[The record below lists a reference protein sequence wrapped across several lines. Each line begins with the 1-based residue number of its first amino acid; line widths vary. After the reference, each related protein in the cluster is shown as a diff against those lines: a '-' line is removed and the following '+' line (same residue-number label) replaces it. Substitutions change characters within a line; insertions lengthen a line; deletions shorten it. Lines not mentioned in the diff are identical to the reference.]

1 MTGFSPA
8 TWALAP
14 FGAVLLAGVAVSIG
28 GLAAQ
33 AAPLSLEQ
41 ALELG
46 LPTAPERQ
54 RSRQQQ
60 ARDQALLDLNRALRR
75 PRLGLVGSA
84 SFTQV
89 GASTGLITGLPTLGD
104 ISLGFSQNTYA
115 VLQNSFGNVGL
126 VLDVNLLPLRQ
137 GAQVAASR
145 ARLRSSSLTSSET
158 DRQVRLDLV
167 TAYRQLQLA
176 QALVP
181 VWQQALAASTALLRD
196 VDDLHRHGL
205 VPRIDGLR
213 ARALQANDVQG
224 LAQSRAQ
231 LAIARS
237 NLGVRLGLAPAD
249 LPEASDPIVTQ
260 PAWPLDLETTLQ
272 RSLERRPLLEA
283 LRAQMEAQ
291 RQEARA
297 ARAALLPS
305 LSLLA
310 GAGYS
315 GNSLAVPVLNNNAT
329 LQGPVDLALPGTSS
343 SVGGSGNFY
352 NWGAALLLRQ
362 PLYDGGS
369 SSAAAAVAER
379 EQDLLQADEQLARRR
394 IRQTVVDAWSALQ
407 AAPAA
412 IAAGEQAVTAGE
424 RALDDAQRRYRAM
437 VEPLTEVLLVQRDLQ
452 AARAALYTT
461 QTRQAIERAVLERET
476 GELLP

>member
-1 MTGFSPA
+1 MLLGA
-8 TWALAP
+8 ALP
-14 FGAVLLAGVAVSIG
+14 SGP
-28 GLAAQ
+28 AAQ
-33 AAPLSLEQ
+33 AAPLTLEQ
-41 ALELG
+41 TLELG
-46 LPTAPERQ
+46 LTAAPERQ

-104 ISLGFSQNTYA
+104 ISLGFSQNSYA

-145 ARLRSSSLTSSET
+145 ARLSSSQASSSET

-167 TAYRQLQLA
+167 SDYRQLQLA

-181 VWQQALAASTALLRD
+181 VWQQALAASTAVVHD
-196 VDDLHRHGL
+196 VEALHRRGL

-213 ARALQANDVQG
+213 ARALQATDLQG
-224 LAQSRAQ
+224 LAQSQAQ
-231 LAIARS
+231 LATARS
-237 NLGVRLGLAPAD
+237 NLAARLGLPLEDPPQAV
-249 LPEASDPIVTQ
+249 DPIITQ
-260 PAWPLDLETTLQ
+260 PAWPLDLDTTLERALQ
-272 RSLERRPLLEA
+272 RRPLLEA
-283 LRAQMEAQ
+283 LRAQMAAQ

-297 ARAALLPS
+297 ARATLLPS

-315 GNSLAVPVLNNNAT
+315 GNSLAVPVLSNNAS
-329 LQGPVDLALPGTSS
+329 LQGPVDVGLPGTSS
-343 SVGGSGNFY
+343 SLAGSGNFY
-352 NWGAALLLRQ
+352 NWGVALLLRQ

-369 SSAAAAVAER
+369 SSAAAAAAER
-379 EQDLLQADEQLARRR
+379 EGDLLQADEDLARRR
-394 IRQTVVDAWSALQ
+394 IRQTVVQAWSALQ

-412 IAAGEQAVTAGE
+412 IAAGEQAVVAGQ

-437 VEPLTEVLLVQRDLQ
+437 VEPLTEVLMVQRDLQ
-452 AARAALYTT
+452 AARAALYTV
-461 QTRQAIERAVLERET
+461 QTRQAIDRAVLEREI
-476 GELLP
+476 GALP

>member
-1 MTGFSPA
+1 MTGVSPA
-8 TWALAP
+8 LLGLAP
-14 FGAVLLAGVAVSIG
+14 LGAVLLSCLGFAIG
-28 GLAAQ
+28 GRVAQ

-60 ARDQALLDLNRALRR
+60 ARDQALLDLNLALRR
-75 PRLGLVGSA
+75 PRLGVVGAASFNQVGS
-84 SFTQV
+84 
-89 GASTGLITGLPTLGD
+89 STGLITGLPTLGD

-145 ARLRSSSLTSSET
+145 ARLRSSRVSSGET

-181 VWQQALAASTALLRD
+181 VWQQALQASTALLRD
-196 VDDLHRHGL
+196 VEALHRHGL

-213 ARALQANDVQG
+213 ARALQAGDVQG
-224 LAQSRAQ
+224 LAHSQAQ

-237 NLGVRLGLAPAD
+237 NLGVRLGLEATDP
-249 LPEASDPIVTQ
+249 PEASDPIVTQ
-260 PAWPLDLETTLQ
+260 PAWPLDLQTTLP
-272 RSLERRPLLEA
+272 RSRERRPLREA
-283 LRAQMEAQ
+283 LQAQMDAQ

-297 ARAALLPS
+297 ARATLLPS
-305 LSLLA
+305 LSLVA

-315 GNSLAVPVLNNNAT
+315 GNSLAVPVLNNSAS

-343 SVGGSGNFY
+343 SLSGSGSFY
-352 NWGAALLLRQ
+352 NWGVALLMRQ

-369 SSAAAAVAER
+369 SSAAATAAER
-379 EQDLLQADEQLARRR
+379 ERDLLQTDEQLARRR

-412 IAAGEQAVTAGE
+412 IAAGEQAVTAGQ

-452 AARAALYTT
+452 AARAALLTS
-461 QTRQAIERAVLERET
+461 QTRQAIDRAVLERET